1 MNKMLLTS
9 VLFFLLMNAI
19 AQNVGI
25 NNTDPKA
32 ALDLNG
38 GFRLRSENTTI
49 TSSSGLIPV
58 LVKAIQEQQQRIEEL
73 EKQVKKM
80 KK

>member
-1 MNKMLLTS
+1 MLLTS
-9 VLFFLLMNAI
+9 VLVFLLMNAI
-19 AQNVGI
+19 AQHVGI
-25 NNTDPKA
+25 NNTDPKT
-32 ALDLNG
+32 ALDING

-49 TSSSGLIPV
+49 TSSSVMLPV
-58 LVKAIQEQQQRIEEL
+58 LVNAIQEQQKRIEEL